1 MMIADDDDDDIDKDD
16 DDCDE
21 SDDNR
26 TLSLWKVA
34 SDSEVCTD
42 GGAPALV
49 VSLVLNKK
57 IFICVIRKYISIK
70 SRPLRFELFFY
81 QTKKTRVTFIFSL
94 WRFFWVEA

>member
-1 MMIADDDDDDIDKDD
+1 MMIADDDDDADNDDYDKDD

-21 SDDNR
+21 GDDNR

-49 VSLVLNKK
+49 VSLALNKK

-70 SRPLRFELFFY
+70 RNP
-81 QTKKTRVTFIFSL
+81 
-94 WRFFWVEA
+94 